1 MSLHWGPTR
10 SGRDRMLARCS
21 HDQIYLPVEP
31 PLHLPLRGPDKR
43 GSTKLLPWSSST
55 QAWCSLKSIVD
66 TFPPHLERYTAVI
79 ALRRHKGTESLISAP
94 PSAAK
99 IFRRFLTFR
108 RLQQQF
114 KDFAFK
120 RGCNF
125 PKRIHSEINLFAFKL
140 RDGNTLKTSLKGKAL
155 L

>member
-1 MSLHWGPTR
+1 MS
-10 SGRDRMLARCS
+10 
-21 HDQIYLPVEP
+21 PVEP
-31 PLHLPLRGPDKR
+31 PLDRPLRRAGATESDETPSLELVYS
-43 GSTKLLPWSSST
+43 GMVSTKIHSGY
-55 QAWCSLKSIVD
+55 
-66 TFPPHLERYTAVI
+66 FPPHLERYNAVI

-99 IFRRFLTFR
+99 IFWCFLTFR

-120 RGCNF
+120 RGRNF

-140 RDGNTLKTSLKGKAL
+140 RDGNTLKTNLKGKAL

>member
-1 MSLHWGPTR
+1 MV
-10 SGRDRMLARCS
+10 A
-21 HDQIYLPVEP
+21 
-31 PLHLPLRGPDKR
+31 
-43 GSTKLLPWSSST
+43 TK
-55 QAWCSLKSIVD
+55 IHRD
-66 TFPPHLERYTAVI
+66 TFPPHLERYNAVI

-99 IFRRFLTFR
+99 IFWRLLTFR

-120 RGCNF
+120 RVRNF

-140 RDGNTLKTSLKGKAL
+140 RDGNALKTSLKRKAL